1 MRRNNNELHNTEK
14 KVLFATCAAPVPRY
28 TRHDLLSLDIATTS
42 PPFLSPQMIPHLSHL
57 VIARNVPRKPR
68 RSRRGGKNERRK
80 IKVTVGSH
88 DRLPSDSSSSPTPY
102 RQPAELDFYHF
113 NSAVFHHSNEFQHDT
128 TAVPPSSPPSDRD
141 DLSAS
146 SLSAPLR
153 PPHRQ
158 LLHIPLSSSSA
169 EHTLLVCLFNAR
181 SVGTSRRRS
190 DISSFI
196 QDNNVDMLLLTE
208 TGLRPAGDEAKI
220 ADLAPP
226 GYSVL
231 SFARSAGGLAQKAGA
246 SPSS

>member
-1 MRRNNNELHNTEK
+1 
-14 KVLFATCAAPVPRY
+14 
-28 TRHDLLSLDIATTS
+28 
-42 PPFLSPQMIPHLSHL
+42 MI
-57 VIARNVPRKPR
+57 
-68 RSRRGGKNERRK
+68 
-80 IKVTVGSH
+80 VGFR
-88 DRLPSDSSSSPTPY
+88 DRLTSDSSTSLTPC
-102 RQPAELDFYHF
+102 
-113 NSAVFHHSNEFQHDT
+113 QHIT
-128 TAVPPSSPPSDRD
+128 SVPPSSPPTDRD

-169 EHTLLVCLFNAR
+169 ENTLLVCLFSGR

-190 DISSFI
+190 DISTFI
-196 QDNNVDMLLLTE
+196 QDNNVDIMLLTE
-208 TGLRPAGDEAKI
+208 TWLRPAGDEAKI

-231 SFARSAGGLAQKAGA
+231 SFPRSAGGPAQKAGE